1 MTIFGNTVQVSF
13 VAADEHINKNNCQ
26 LTKFLLLP
34 YLDLWFK
41 AVLSV
46 L

>member
-1 MTIFGNTVQVSF
+1 MTIFDNTVQVSF
-13 VAADEHINKNNCQ
+13 VAADEQINKNNCQ